1 MSLKTISKN
10 NVTSL
15 AELVKLRQPVVSDGE
30 VLNPIR
36 DRHQAR
42 LDELALPT
50 TRDEAWRFTDLS
62 ELTQV
67 NFAPAPSINLEASQ
81 IEVNQLPEAPESRL
95 VFVNGRYSDRL
106 SQKDGL
112 PQGLYAGNLANLPQD
127 QKAKLGDYLAKQPGQ
142 EEVFTALNSASF
154 QDLAVIWLRRGTVV
168 DVPLQLLFV
177 SVPEDSAML
186 TQPRCLVVAEA
197 NSHLTLVEEFV
208 STVEGCPDSQA
219 VAYFNNA
226 VTEIWLEDNAE
237 LTHVRLQRDNGS
249 AFHIGKTAVTQ
260 ARDSRYACHTL
271 NLGSQLSRHNLDVYQ
286 TGPGTETTLNG
297 LTLIGKAQTSDIHS
311 TVIYDHPNSTV
322 NQLHKCIVGDK
333 GHAVFDG
340 RVVVMKKAQLTNANQ
355 LNRNLLL
362 SPKARVNTKPQL
374 EIVADN
380 VKCSHGATVSQLEAD
395 EVFYLQSRG
404 LDKTTSQN
412 LLVDAFAAEILQEI
426 PIKSLQT
433 AIAQCV
439 ACRTISY

>member
-1 MSLKTISKN
+1 M
-10 NVTSL
+10 
-15 AELVKLRQPVVSDGE
+15 R
-30 VLNPIR
+30 
-36 DRHQAR
+36 
-42 LDELALPT
+42 
-50 TRDEAWRFTDLS
+50 
-62 ELTQV
+62 
-67 NFAPAPSINLEASQ
+67 
-81 IEVNQLPEAPESRL
+81 
-95 VFVNGRYSDRL
+95 
-106 SQKDGL
+106 
-112 PQGLYAGNLANLPQD
+112 GNLANLPPD

-154 QDLAVIWLRRGTVV
+154 QDVAVIWLRRGTVV

-219 VAYFNNA
+219 MAYFNNA
-226 VTEIWLEDNAE
+226 VTEMWLEDNAE
-237 LTHVRLQRDNGS
+237 LTHVRLQRDHGS

-271 NLGSQLSRHNLDVYQ
+271 NLGSQLSRQNLDVYQ
-286 TGPGTETTLNG
+286 TGPGTQTTLNG

-311 TVIYDHPNSTV
+311 TVIYDHPHGTV

-333 GHAVFDG
+333 GHAIFDG
-340 RVVVMKKAQLTNANQ
+340 RVVVRKKAQLTDAKQ

-374 EIVADN
+374 EIVADD

-426 PIKSLQT
+426 PVESLRT
-433 AIAQCV
+433 AIGQCV

>member
-1 MSLKTISKN
+1 MSVNTITKN

-15 AELVKLRQPVVSDGE
+15 AQLVNLRQPVVSDGE
-30 VLNPIR
+30 ILNPIR

-42 LDELALPT
+42 VHELAIPT

-67 NFAPAPSINLEASQ
+67 DFAPAPSVSLEAGQ
-81 IEVNQLPEAPESRL
+81 IELNQLPEAPESRL
-95 VFVNGRYSDRL
+95 VFVNGLYSDSL
-106 SQKDGL
+106 SQSQGL
-112 PQGLYAGNLANLPQD
+112 PDGLYAGNLANLPPD
-127 QKAKLGDYLAKQPGQ
+127 QKAKLADYLGQQPGQ
-142 EEVFTALNSASF
+142 EEVFTALNTASF
-154 QDLAVIWLRRGTVV
+154 QDMAVIWLRRGTVV
-168 DVPLQLLFV
+168 EVPLQLLFV
-177 SVPEDSAML
+177 SVPDGQAMI

-271 NLGSQLSRHNLDVYQ
+271 NLGSQLSRQNLDVYQ

-311 TVIYDHPNSTV
+311 TVIYDHPNGTV

-340 RVVVMKKAQLTNANQ
+340 RIVVRKKAQLTNANQ

-412 LLVDAFAAEILQEI
+412 LLVDAFAAEILQKI
-426 PIKSLQT
+426 PVVSLQT

>member
-1 MSLKTISKN
+1 MSLETITKN

-15 AELVKLRQPVVSDGE
+15 AELVKLRQPVVSDGAI
-30 VLNPIR
+30 LNPIR

-62 ELTQV
+62 QLTQV
-67 NFAPAPSINLEASQ
+67 EFTAAPSPEVELQQIEINL
-81 IEVNQLPEAPESRL
+81 LREAPESRL
-95 VFVNGRYSDRL
+95 VFINGVYRDRL
-106 SQKDGL
+106 SNRQGL
-112 PQGLYAGNLANLPQD
+112 PEGLYAGNLGELPPE
-127 QKAKLGDYLAKQPGQ
+127 QKAKLENYLAKQPGQ
-142 EEVFTALNSASF
+142 EDVFTALNNASF
-154 QDLAVIWLRRGTVV
+154 QDVAVIWLRRGTVLET
-168 DVPLQLLFV
+168 PLQLLFV
-177 SVPEDSAML
+177 SVPGEQAML
-186 TQPRCLVVAEA
+186 TQSRCLVVAEA
-197 NSHLTLVEEFV
+197 NSHLTLVEEHL
-208 STVEGCPDSQA
+208 STVEGCPDAQA
-219 VAYFNNA
+219 VAYLNNA
-226 VTEIWLEDNAE
+226 VSEIWLEDNADV
-237 LTHVRLQRDNGS
+237 THVRLQRDNGS

-297 LTLIGKAQTSDIHS
+297 LTLIGKAQTSDSHS

-340 RVVVMKKAQLTNANQ
+340 RIVVMKKAQLTNANQ

>member
-1 MSLKTISKN
+1 MSLETITKN

-15 AELVKLRQPVVSDGE
+15 AELVKLRQPVVSDGAI
-30 VLNPIR
+30 LNPIR

-50 TRDEAWRFTDLS
+50 PRDEAWRFTDLS
-62 ELTQV
+62 ELTGV
-67 NFAPAPSINLEASQ
+67 NFTPAPSINLEASQ

-95 VFVNGRYSDRL
+95 VFVNGRYSDNL
-106 SQKDGL
+106 SQQNAL
-112 PQGLYAGNLANLPQD
+112 PEGLYAGNLANLPQD
-127 QKAKLGDYLAKQPGQ
+127 QKAKLGDYLAQQPGQ

-154 QDLAVIWLRRGTVV
+154 EDIAVIWLRRGTVV
-168 DVPLQLLFV
+168 EVPLQLLFV

-197 NSHLTLVEEFV
+197 NSHLTFVEEFV

-219 VAYFNNA
+219 MAYFNNA

-249 AFHIGKTAVTQ
+249 AFHVGKTAVTQ

-297 LTLIGKAQTSDIHS
+297 LTLIGKAQTSDSHS
-311 TVIYDHPNSTV
+311 TVIYDHPHGTV

-340 RVVVMKKAQLTNANQ
+340 RVVVMKKAQLTDANQ

-426 PIKSLQT
+426 PLKSLQT